1 MPSWT
6 KRLVPGALAIACAAA
21 CQNSLDK
28 LCPPD
33 STPAGN
39 FALVLTLRSSAQQC
53 TAHELDGGPADAN
66 WTPTKPQLASLCQG
80 PGADGGPLV
89 YLAVQNQVP
98 RDSPLGPNGEVTF
111 QTSSKNVSQTP
122 CGCAIDY
129 VETIA
134 GVLVP
139 AGDGGVHVEPDGGLS
154 PIASIDGSVV
164 DQLSM
169 SAGAS
174 GCKCNLPC
182 DLQYQLVGA
191 RQQ

>member
-21 CQNSLDK
+21 CQDSLEK

-33 STPAGN
+33 STPAGT
-39 FALVLTLRSSAQQC
+39 FSLVLSLRSSPQQC
-53 TAHELDGGPADAN
+53 AARFPDGGPADAN
-66 WTPTKPQLASLCQG
+66 WTPRPTLASLCQG

-89 YLAVQNQVP
+89 YLAAQNQAL
-98 RDSPLGPNGEVTF
+98 RDSPLGPNGEVVF

-129 VETIA
+129 VETIT
-134 GVLVP
+134 GVLVA
-139 AGDGGVHVEPDGGLS
+139 AGDGGVHLEPDGGLS

-164 DQLSM
+164 DQVSP

-174 GCKCNLPC
+174 GCLCTLPC
-182 DLQYQLVGA
+182 DLQFQLVGV